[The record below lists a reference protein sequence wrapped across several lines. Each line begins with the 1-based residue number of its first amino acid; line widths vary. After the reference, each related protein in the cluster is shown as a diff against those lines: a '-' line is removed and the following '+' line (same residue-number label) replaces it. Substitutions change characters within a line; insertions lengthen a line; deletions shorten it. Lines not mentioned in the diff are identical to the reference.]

1 MRGLAAAVI
10 ALALAL
16 PVAIVL
22 TFLLLPFWRW
32 LEDGWGIEAVGHASL
47 SEWCFVATWLVLG
60 TPLAL
65 LAHRAFRRRG
75 AARDPAA

>member
-1 MRGLAAAVI
+1 MRGLVAALVAM
-10 ALALAL
+10 ALAL

-32 LEDGWGIEAVGHASL
+32 LEDTSGLEAVGHASL

-60 TPLAL
+60 VPLAL
-65 LAHRAFRRRG
+65 LAYRAFRRRVAG
-75 AARDPAA
+75 SPRA